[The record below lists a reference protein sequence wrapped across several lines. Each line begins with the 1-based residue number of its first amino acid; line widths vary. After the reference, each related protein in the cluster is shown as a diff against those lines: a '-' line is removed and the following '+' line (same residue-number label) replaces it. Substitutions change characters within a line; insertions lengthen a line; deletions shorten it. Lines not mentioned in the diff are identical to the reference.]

1 MNVLGEPVL
10 SVSAWY
16 LQSWHFNRNGKSRSQ
31 YVIYHL
37 GKTNGLFLDYL
48 ERRRNTS
55 RQVAKKIQTHTICP
69 ACATVVTDAIGR
81 PSEVSLKVAWADAGL
96 EKKISTKISNN
107 YVKAIHEIFSFS
119 PYNVNRYSTT
129 HFPKTF
135 ESINV
140 RIHVYIS
147 FLFKLS
153 VTFQG
158 NRSITELV

>member
-1 MNVLGEPVL
+1 MT
-10 SVSAWY
+10 
-16 LQSWHFNRNGKSRSQ
+16 
-31 YVIYHL
+31 YHL

-48 ERRRNTS
+48 ERRRNAL
-55 RQVAKKIQTHTICP
+55 RQVAEKMRRRHTICP
-69 ACATVVTDAIGR
+69 ARATVVIDAIGR

-96 EKKISTKISNN
+96 QYKNIKKNSDN

-119 PYNVNRYSTT
+119 PYNVDRYSTT

-147 FLFKLS
+147 FPF
-153 VTFQG
+153 
-158 NRSITELV
+158 